1 MFICNEKEKNMKTFS
16 YPAEYL
22 YFQYMVKNFFRFIY
36 AKDIK
41 NFIAK
46 VCRTSTKRA
55 VTINKGEIY
64 WRARIGSAKNEGLK
78 SSPGNKRVWQ
88 DDIPYPPEEMKPPLN
103 KAKEGRANPKGIP
116 YFYLATDIPTAIQ
129 EVRPWLNS
137 RVTIAE
143 CQITKKLKLIDCSKN
158 VYRLGS
164 IEPNSFP
171 LNLNDGKNE
180 KLSNSE
186 IEEFIWSQ
194 IDWAFS
200 IPVDP
205 SDEEADYVPTQI
217 LAELFKANNYD
228 GIIYN
233 SLFAEGKD
241 LVLFDVN
248 SAEILNCQLYRI
260 TKIPPFE
267 FCKVKPPRSEA
278 YIERVMKY

>member
-1 MFICNEKEKNMKTFS
+1 MKTFS

-22 YFQYMVKNFFRFIY
+22 YFQYMVKKFFRFIY

-46 VCRTSTKRA
+46 VRRTSTKRA

-116 YFYLATDIPTAIQ
+116 YFYLAKDKQTAIQ

-137 RVTIAE
+137 LVTIAE
-143 CQITKKLKLIDCSKN
+143 CQIAKKLKLIDCSKN
-158 VYRLGS
+158 VYRLGGT
-164 IEPNSFP
+164 EPNSF
-171 LNLNDGKNE
+171 LNPNDEKNE
-180 KLSNSE
+180 KLSNSG

-194 IDWAFS
+194 IDCAFS
-200 IPVDP
+200 IPIDP
-205 SDEEADYVPTQI
+205 SDEEAEYVPTQI

-233 SLFAEGKD
+233 SLFAEGKN
-241 LVLFDVN
+241 LVLFDVD
-248 SAEILNCQLYRI
+248 SAKILNCQLYRI

-267 FCKVKPPRSEA
+267 FCEAKPPRSDA
-278 YIERVMKY
+278 IVQRVMDL